1 MNKPKMKGFIFLAI
15 FLILFG
21 TIFRVAG
28 SHIPTAEDVL
38 DNGGEKA
45 NAIVLE
51 SDSEDTYTIVQ
62 IDDEDSFYDGEIVE
76 TRQYVSTLKEGAMT
90 TVYYDGETLVL
101 SAMSGFSTI
110 FVVIGKVIQGL
121 GVLVLVFGV
130 ARLLIFIA
138 KVGVAGLAIGS
149 IANEVQ
155 QQEQFN
161 NQFYGNSEGRTYTQY
176 PQDQQYQ
183 NQQYQQPYNNQYQ
196 QNGYNQGQYNQ
207 NQQPY
212 NNQYQNQQSYN
223 NQYQNNQNDYYN
235 Q

>member
-21 TIFRVAG
+21 TVFRFAG
-28 SHIPTAEDVL
+28 NHIPTAEDVL

-45 NAIVLE
+45 NAIVIE
-51 SDSEDTYTIVQ
+51 SNSEDTYTIVQ

-76 TRQYVSTLKEGAMT
+76 TRQYISTLKEGAMT
-90 TVYYDGETLVL
+90 IVYYDGETLVL

-121 GVLVLVFGV
+121 GVLVLIFGF
-130 ARLLIFIA
+130 ARLLIFVA
-138 KVGVAGLAIGS
+138 KVGIAGLAIGS

-161 NQFYGNSEGRTYTQY
+161 NQFFGNPEGKTYSQY

-183 NQQYQQPYNNQYQ
+183 QSYRNQYQ
-196 QNGYNQGQYNQ
+196 QNGYNQEQYNQ
-207 NQQPY
+207 
-212 NNQYQNQQSYN
+212 QYQQNQQDYN
-223 NQYQNNQNDYYN
+223 NYQNNQNNYYN

>member
-1 MNKPKMKGFIFLAI
+1 MNKPKIKGFIFLAI

-110 FVVIGKVIQGL
+110 FVVIGKVIQGI
-121 GVLVLVFGV
+121 GVLVLVFGF

-138 KVGVAGLAIGS
+138 KVGVAGLTIGS

-161 NQFYGNSEGRTYTQY
+161 NQFYGNSEGRTYPQY
-176 PQDQQYQ
+176 SQNQQYQ
-183 NQQYQQPYNNQYQ
+183 QSYNNQYQQNSYNQEQYNQQYQQPYNNQYQ
-196 QNGYNQGQYNQ
+196 Q
-207 NQQPY
+207 
-212 NNQYQNQQSYN
+212 SYN
-223 NQYQNNQNDYYN
+223 NQYQNNQNNYYN

>member
-21 TIFRVAG
+21 TIFRSAG

-62 IDDEDSFYDGEIVE
+62 IEDEDSFYDGEIVE
-76 TRQYVSTLKEGAMT
+76 TRQYISTLKEGAMT

-101 SAMSGFSTI
+101 SAMSGFPTI
-110 FVVIGKVIQGL
+110 FIIIGKVFQGL
-121 GVLVLVFGV
+121 GVLVLVFGF
-130 ARLLIFIA
+130 ARLFIFIA

-161 NQFYGNSEGRTYTQY
+161 NQFYGNPEGRTYPQY
-176 PQDQQYQ
+176 SQDQQYQ
-183 NQQYQQPYNNQYQ
+183 NQQYQ

-207 NQQPY
+207 QYQQPY
-212 NNQYQNQQSYN
+212 NNQYQN
-223 NQYQNNQNDYYN
+223 NQNGYYN